1 MQFTF
6 SHRMTAAAGVQSALG
21 VAYQVARPLLLR
33 LP

>member
-6 SHRMTAAAGVQSALG
+6 GYRTTAASSRSPGAVYL
-21 VAYQVARPLLLR
+21 VARPLLLR

>member
-6 SHRMTAAAGVQSALG
+6 GHRTTAAAGARSALG